1 MDSIEKIIQL
11 ENLNNTLNEEI
22 KSLRSQIE
30 NEALIEKKHIES
42 QERFRAIFEQSKFGN
57 KIINSHQKIIE
68 VNKTLVGMLGY
79 EKNELEGSRILEYA
93 HPEHR
98 NQWMDLQDNLWK
110 KKIPS
115 FQIDARLIKKDKSPL
130 WCQITSILFKD
141 GNSTL
146 GYTVIEDIAER
157 KEIEAK
163 LEKHTAAINNELDSF
178 IYTVSHDLK
187 APITNIEGLMR
198 VLTKKL
204 TTSSSLDEYQKKIFS
219 MIGVSIE
226 KFKSTIAHLVEI
238 SKVEKEKE
246 DTVEIVFIGKLIDE
260 VYEDLGPLIGES
272 PITLNKD
279 LEIGEIRFPRETLK
293 RIFYNLLSNA
303 IKYSLNEINPEI
315 TIKSRRQN
323 NFILIE
329 VEDNGLGISEN
340 HQLKLFTMFKR
351 FYTGVEG
358 TGIGLYIT
366 KRIVE
371 NAGGKIAV
379 ESKLN
384 EGSIFR
390 ISLPE
395 KSEKASLRSENTG
408 LKEEISDLINYQVAY
423 EKKVEEYLKIEQQH
437 KQSQVRFK
445 TIFEKSL
452 LGKKILGKDLNIQ
465 NVNDAFVAMLG
476 YSDKNDILNRKIL
489 DFTHPDYI
497 KDWQELQTKLW
508 KEEIYSFSLDT
519 CLVKKDGTIFCCHVN
534 SILFE
539 DEERKLGYTIV
550 NERKIPDEKLNGF
563 TKTSK

>member
-1 MDSIEKIIQL
+1 MDSIGKITQL
-11 ENLNNTLNEEI
+11 ENLNNTLKEEI
-22 KSLRSQIE
+22 KSLRSK
-30 NEALIEKKHIES
+30 IEKQVVIEKEYKES
-42 QERFRAIFEQSKFGN
+42 QERYRAIFEQSKFGN
-57 KIINSHQKIIE
+57 KIINSHRKIIE
-68 VNKTLVGMLGY
+68 VNKTLAGMLGY
-79 EKNELEGSRILEYA
+79 LKDELEGSKILEYA

-98 NQWMDLQDNLWK
+98 NQWMQLQDNLWK

-115 FQIDARLIKKDKSPL
+115 FQIDAKLIKKNGSPL
-130 WCQITSILFKD
+130 WCHVTSILFED

-146 GYTVIEDIAER
+146 GYTIIEDITER

-163 LEKHTAAINNELDSF
+163 LEKHTTAINNELDSF
-178 IYTVSHDLK
+178 IYTASHDLK
-187 APITNIEGLMR
+187 APIVNIEGLMKA
-198 VLTKKL
+198 LINNL
-204 TTSSSLDEYQKKIFS
+204 TTNFLIDEQSKKIFS
-219 MIGVSIE
+219 LIGVSIE
-226 KFKSTIAHLVEI
+226 KFKSTIAHVVEI
-238 SKVEKEKE
+238 SKVEKEKD
-246 DTVEIVFIGKLIDE
+246 DTVELVFIDKLIDE
-260 VYEDLGPLIGES
+260 VYEVLGPLIGES

-303 IKYSLNEINPEI
+303 IKYSFNERNPKI
-315 TIKSRRQN
+315 TITSQRQN
-323 NFILIE
+323 NFIVIE
-329 VEDNGLGISEN
+329 VKDNGLGISEN

-371 NAGGKIAV
+371 NAGGRIEV

-390 ISLPE
+390 IFLPE
-395 KSEKASLRSENTG
+395 NSEKANLRSENIG

-445 TIFEKSL
+445 TIFQKSL
-452 LGKKILGKDLNIQ
+452 LGKKILGRDLNIQ

-489 DFTHPDYI
+489 EFAHSDYI
-497 KDWQELQTKLW
+497 KDWQHLQSKLW

-519 CLVKKDGTIFCCHVN
+519 CLVKKDGTMFCCHVN

-539 DEERKLGYTIV
+539 DEGRKLGYTII
-550 NERKIPDEKLNGF
+550 NERKILEEK
-563 TKTSK
+563 